1 MIVAIINILSSEVE
15 EFRNEASEALALS
28 KFCSAVAPPLDAT
41 NYLALDTT
49 WQLPSSN
56 LSKAW
61 QYDAT
66 TQLLKRKCWKEDN
79 IKKIIEHR
87 EYKLEHNIFLE
98 YPAGSGLLFS
108 CSESTQINLA
118 KLASMDTKN
127 LVSYPFPIYTADKL
141 ASRSLLDSA
150 ELDAFLALFYNTI
163 ITERAAAQVHIN
175 NTAVASNEEDA
186 DSPAAIYLAT

>member
-15 EFRNEASEALALS
+15 EFRNEASEDLALS
-28 KFCSAVAPPLDAT
+28 KFCSAVAPALDAT

-56 LSKAW
+56 LSKTW
-61 QYDAT
+61 QYDPT

-87 EYKLEHNIFLE
+87 EYKLENSIFLE

-141 ASRSLLDSA
+141 DSRSLLDSA
-150 ELDAFLALFYNTI
+150 ELDAFLALFYNRI
-163 ITERAAAQVHIN
+163 IAERAAAQVHID
-175 NTAVASNEEDA
+175 NTVAATNEEDA
-186 DSPAAIYLAT
+186 DSPAAIYLDT